1 MRLRLGDA
9 EAVRVAATELLAK
22 ATAADFLR
30 EIESPN
36 PVIHVL
42 IAEWDGSPC
51 GFALYF
57 FNFSTFVG
65 RPGLYLEDL
74 FVRPAQRK
82 HGIGRALLRAL
93 ARIASQR
100 VVDVWSGRC
109 STGTN
114 PRCLPEIAGR
124 APDERVDHPSPHAGR
139 DCEARRRV
147 GNEECPFWVGVHREL
162 RATIGQACARLV
174 DRIDTTP
181 SGSDSPSRQLPCSE
195 DRCAGSGSYTCRSR
209 RRSGSWVPCASTSS
223 RDGTTPARRAAAV
236 AFACAGVIAGVV
248 ASA

>member
-1 MRLRLGDA
+1 MLNIRPATRDDA
-9 EAVRVAATELLAK
+9 PVIASLVRELADYEKLLDEAK
-22 ATAADFLR
+22 ATAEDFAR

-100 VVDVWSGRC
+100 GCGRMEWAVLDWNEPALRFYK
-109 STGTN
+109 SLDARQMNEWIIHRLT
-114 PRCLPEIAGR
+114 PVEIAK
-124 APDERVDHPSPHAGR
+124 
-139 DCEARRRV
+139 
-147 GNEECPFWVGVHREL
+147 L
-162 RATIGQACARLV
+162 
-174 DRIDTTP
+174 
-181 SGSDSPSRQLPCSE
+181 
-195 DRCAGSGSYTCRSR
+195 
-209 RRSGSWVPCASTSS
+209 
-223 RDGTTPARRAAAV
+223 AAE
-236 AFACAGVIAGVV
+236 
-248 ASA
+248 S

>member
-1 MRLRLGDA
+1 MLNIRPATRADA
-9 EAVRVAATELLAK
+9 PVIASLVRELADYEKLLDDAK
-22 ATAADFLR
+22 ATAEDFLR

-42 IAEWDGSPC
+42 IAEWNGSPC

-100 VVDVWSGRC
+100 GCGRMEWAVLDWNEPALRFYK
-109 STGTN
+109 SLDARQMNEWIIHRLT
-114 PRCLPEIAGR
+114 PVEI
-124 APDERVDHPSPHAGR
+124 EK
-139 DCEARRRV
+139 
-147 GNEECPFWVGVHREL
+147 L
-162 RATIGQACARLV
+162 
-174 DRIDTTP
+174 
-181 SGSDSPSRQLPCSE
+181 
-195 DRCAGSGSYTCRSR
+195 
-209 RRSGSWVPCASTSS
+209 
-223 RDGTTPARRAAAV
+223 AAE
-236 AFACAGVIAGVV
+236 
-248 ASA
+248 

>member
-1 MRLRLGDA
+1 MLNIRPATRADA
-9 EAVRVAATELLAK
+9 PVIATLVRELADYEKLLDDAK

-30 EIESPN
+30 EIEAPN

-42 IAEWDGSPC
+42 IAEWNGSPC

-100 VVDVWSGRC
+100 GCGRMEWAVLDWNEPALQFYK
-109 STGTN
+109 SLDARQMNEWIIHRLT
-114 PRCLPEIAGR
+114 PVEIAK
-124 APDERVDHPSPHAGR
+124 
-139 DCEARRRV
+139 
-147 GNEECPFWVGVHREL
+147 L
-162 RATIGQACARLV
+162 
-174 DRIDTTP
+174 
-181 SGSDSPSRQLPCSE
+181 
-195 DRCAGSGSYTCRSR
+195 
-209 RRSGSWVPCASTSS
+209 
-223 RDGTTPARRAAAV
+223 AAE
-236 AFACAGVIAGVV
+236 
-248 ASA
+248 S